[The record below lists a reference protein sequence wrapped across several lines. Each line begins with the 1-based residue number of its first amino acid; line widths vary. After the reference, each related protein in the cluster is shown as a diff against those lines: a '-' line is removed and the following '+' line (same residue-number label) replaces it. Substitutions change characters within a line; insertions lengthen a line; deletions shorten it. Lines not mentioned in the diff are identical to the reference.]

1 MLRRIAAL
9 TLLLL
14 AGPAMAAVA
23 ADADTG
29 AKSAAPIADAVAR
42 AARGDDM
49 SAYPWA
55 SAEAPKRPVILA
67 ALYGT
72 YGTLQAMDV
81 VSTRQALAVGAL
93 ERNPLMK
100 NGNMAAMIA
109 VKAAA
114 GASTIYFA
122 ERLWKKNRV
131 GAVIVMAALNGASA
145 AIVARNQRNAR

>member
-1 MLRRIAAL
+1 
-9 TLLLL
+9 
-14 AGPAMAAVA
+14 
-23 ADADTG
+23 
-29 AKSAAPIADAVAR
+29 
-42 AARGDDM
+42 
-49 SAYPWA
+49 
-55 SAEAPKRPVILA
+55 
-67 ALYGT
+67 
-72 YGTLQAMDV
+72 MDV
-81 VSTRQALAVGAL
+81 VSTRQALAAGAL